1 MAVPTFDGYGDIT
14 LFLKRFESIANYYGW
29 SSEEILSRLKQR
41 IIGDAE
47 YVLSDTIHLTFF
59 RDFMN
64 LLKIRFGSDVHA
76 ERYRAELA

>member
-1 MAVPTFDGYGDIT
+1 LASSEALNPHAAQIPTAFG
-14 LFLKRFESIANYYGW
+14 GW
-29 SSEEILSRLKQR
+29 SSEKILFRLKQR

-59 RDFMN
+59 SDFMN